1 MIEKI
6 INLLNSKYTLK
17 IILLLIA
24 LDVILGSIRAL
35 KEHKWNSTV
44 GINGLLRKGAMI
56 VCAIAFIILDYMLKI
71 NLLFFVPD
79 EIANFLHL
87 NNCGLNELFGIMFIL
102 CETTSILKNMVLCG
116 LPIPAKLKEVLEKAL
131 NNMTTELDNKKEV

>member
-102 CETTSILKNMVLCG
+102 CEATSILKNMVLCG

>member
-56 VCAIAFIILDYMLKI
+56 ACAIAFILLDYMLKI
-71 NLLFFVPD
+71 NLLFFLPD
-79 EIANFLHL
+79 EINNFLHL
-87 NNCGLNELFGIMFIL
+87 NNCGFNELFGIMFIL
-102 CETTSILKNMVLCG
+102 YEATSILKNMVLCG
-116 LPIPAKLKEVLEKAL
+116 LPIPAKLKKVLENAL
-131 NNMTTELDNKKEV
+131 KKMTTELDKKEV

>member
-35 KEHKWNSTV
+35 KERKWNSTV

-102 CETTSILKNMVLCG
+102 CEATSILKNMVLCG

>member
-17 IILLLIA
+17 IILLLIV
-24 LDVILGSIRAL
+24 LDTILGSIRAL

-56 VCAIAFIILDYMLKI
+56 ACAISFIFLDYMLKI
-71 NLLFFVPD
+71 NLLFFIPE
-79 EIANFLHL
+79 EITNFL
-87 NNCGLNELFGIMFIL
+87 NINDCGLNELFGIMFIL
-102 CETTSILKNMVLCG
+102 YEATSILKNMVLCG
-116 LPIPAKLKEVLEKAL
+116 LPIATKLKEVLEKTL

>member
-6 INLLNSKYTLK
+6 IDILNSKYTLK

-102 CETTSILKNMVLCG
+102 CEATSILKNMVLCG